1 MQQNYSYIIVKI
13 KYVMVEGAG
22 FEPAKPKRLIYSQLG
37 LTAPQP
43 LQSERGILGV
53 MIEVVNKNPLDKEK
67 ILSKLSNEFRSKVVL
82 EVFDTI
88 SSTNDYLLR
97 KEKNKNKDIKICI
110 AEEQTKGR
118 GRRGKSWISPKF
130 KNIYFS
136 LNSFLKKEDLSG
148 LSIAVALSV
157 SKVLTKINVMSLIKW
172 PNDLLVGNKKICGIL
187 IETAKVGE
195 LTKVVI
201 GIGINVNMEYSEL
214 IDQEWTSIK
223 LEKKQSVDRNS
234 IITEMINQLCITL
247 NKFEQEE
254 FDYFLKRFTS
264 LDLLRDK
271 EFTLKDKPNETFIG
285 KGIDN
290 EGLLIAQNLKDQRIV
305 KFSSG
310 EVSLK
315 LKK

>member
-1 MQQNYSYIIVKI
+1 M
-13 KYVMVEGAG
+13 EGAG

-136 LNSFLKKEDLSG
+136 LNSYLKKEDLSG

-157 SKVLTKINVMSLIKW
+157 SKVLNKINVMSLIKW

-254 FDYFLKRFTS
+254 FDYFLNKFTS
-264 LDLLRDK
+264 LDLLKDK

-290 EGLLIAQNLKDQRIV
+290 KGLLIAQNLKDQRIV

>member
-1 MQQNYSYIIVKI
+1 M
-13 KYVMVEGAG
+13 EGAG

-67 ILSKLSNEFRSKVVL
+67 ILSKLSNEFKSKVVL

-136 LNSFLKKEDLSG
+136 LNSYLKKEDLSG

-254 FDYFLKRFTS
+254 FDYFIKKFTS
-264 LDLLRDK
+264 LDLLKDK
-271 EFTLKDKPNETFIG
+271 QFTLKDKPNETFIG

-290 EGLLIAQNLKDQRIV
+290 KGLLIAQNLKDQRIV

>member
-1 MQQNYSYIIVKI
+1 M
-13 KYVMVEGAG
+13 EGAG

-67 ILSKLSNEFRSKVVL
+67 ILSKLSNESRSKVFL

-97 KEKNKNKDIKICI
+97 KEKNKDKDIKICI

-136 LNSFLKKEDLSG
+136 LNSYLKKEDLSG

-157 SKVLTKINVMSLIKW
+157 SEVLNKINVMSLIKW

-254 FDYFLKRFTS
+254 FDYFLNKFTS
-264 LDLLRDK
+264 LDLLKDK

-290 EGLLIAQNLKDQRIV
+290 KGLLIAQNLKDQRIV

>member
-1 MQQNYSYIIVKI
+1 M
-13 KYVMVEGAG
+13 EGAG

-136 LNSFLKKEDLSG
+136 LNSYLKKEDLSG

-157 SKVLTKINVMSLIKW
+157 SEVLTKINVMSLIKW

-254 FDYFLKRFTS
+254 FDYFINKFTS
-264 LDLLRDK
+264 LDLLKDK
-271 EFTLKDKPNETFIG
+271 QFTLKDKPNETFIG

-290 EGLLIAQNLKDQRIV
+290 KGLLIAQNLKDQRIV

>member
-1 MQQNYSYIIVKI
+1 M
-13 KYVMVEGAG
+13 EGAG

-136 LNSFLKKEDLSG
+136 LNSYLKKEDLSG

-254 FDYFLKRFTS
+254 FDYFLNKFTS
-264 LDLLRDK
+264 LDLLKDK
-271 EFTLKDKPNETFIG
+271 EFTLKDKPYETFIG

-290 EGLLIAQNLKDQRIV
+290 KGLLIAQNLKDQRIV

>member
-1 MQQNYSYIIVKI
+1 M
-13 KYVMVEGAG
+13 EGAG

-136 LNSFLKKEDLSG
+136 LNSYLKKEDLSG

-187 IETAKVGE
+187 IETAKVGQ

-254 FDYFLKRFTS
+254 FDYFLNKFTS
-264 LDLLRDK
+264 LDLLKDK

-290 EGLLIAQNLKDQRIV
+290 KGLLIAQNLKDQRIV

>member
-1 MQQNYSYIIVKI
+1 M
-13 KYVMVEGAG
+13 EGAG

-67 ILSKLSNEFRSKVVL
+67 ILSKLSNEFKSKVVL

-136 LNSFLKKEDLSG
+136 LNSYLKKEDLSG

-157 SKVLTKINVMSLIKW
+157 SEVLNKINVMSLIKW

-254 FDYFLKRFTS
+254 FDYFINKFTS
-264 LDLLRDK
+264 LDLLKDK

-290 EGLLIAQNLKDQRIV
+290 KGLLIAQNLKDQRIV

>member
-1 MQQNYSYIIVKI
+1 M
-13 KYVMVEGAG
+13 EGAG

-43 LQSERGILGV
+43 LQSERCILGV

-67 ILSKLSNEFRSKVVL
+67 ILSKLSNELRSKVFL

-88 SSTNDYLLR
+88 SSTNDYLLS
-97 KEKNKNKDIKICI
+97 KEKNKNKDINVCI

-136 LNSFLKKEDLSG
+136 LNSYLKKEDLSG

-157 SKVLTKINVMSLIKW
+157 SKVLKKINVMSLIKW

-254 FDYFLKRFTS
+254 FDYFLNKFTS
-264 LDLLRDK
+264 LDLLKDK
-271 EFTLKDKPNETFIG
+271 EFTLKDKPSETFIG
-285 KGIDN
+285 RGIDN
-290 EGLLIAQNLKDQRIV
+290 KGLLIAQNLNDQRTV

>member
-1 MQQNYSYIIVKI
+1 M
-13 KYVMVEGAG
+13 EGAG
-22 FEPAKPKRLIYSQLG
+22 FEPAKPTRLIYSQLG

-290 EGLLIAQNLKDQRIV
+290 KGFLIAQNLKDQRIV

>member
-1 MQQNYSYIIVKI
+1 
-13 KYVMVEGAG
+13 MVEGAG

-67 ILSKLSNEFRSKVVL
+67 ILLKLSNKFRSKVVL

-136 LNSFLKKEDLSG
+136 LNSYLKKEDLSG

-254 FDYFLKRFTS
+254 FDYFLNKFTS
-264 LDLLRDK
+264 LDLLKDK
-271 EFTLKDKPNETFIG
+271 EFTLKDKPYETFIG

-290 EGLLIAQNLKDQRIV
+290 KGLLIAQNLKDQRIV

>member
-1 MQQNYSYIIVKI
+1 M
-13 KYVMVEGAG
+13 EGAG

-67 ILSKLSNEFRSKVVL
+67 ILSKLSNEFRSKVTL

-136 LNSFLKKEDLSG
+136 LNSYLEKEDLSG

-172 PNDLLVGNKKICGIL
+172 PNDLLVRNKKICGIL

-254 FDYFLKRFTS
+254 FDYFLKKFSS
-264 LDLLRDK
+264 LDLLKDK
-271 EFTLKDKPNETFIG
+271 EFTLKDKPNEIFIG

-290 EGLLIAQNLKDQRIV
+290 KGLLIAQNLKDQRMV

>member
-1 MQQNYSYIIVKI
+1 M
-13 KYVMVEGAG
+13 EGAG

-67 ILSKLSNEFRSKVVL
+67 ILSKLSNEFRSKVAL

-136 LNSFLKKEDLSG
+136 LNSYLEKEDLSG

-234 IITEMINQLCITL
+234 IITEMVNQLCRTL

-254 FDYFLKRFTS
+254 FDYFLKKFTS
-264 LDLLRDK
+264 LDLLKDK

-290 EGLLIAQNLKDQRIV
+290 KGLLIAQNLKDQRIV

>member
-1 MQQNYSYIIVKI
+1 M
-13 KYVMVEGAG
+13 EGAG

-136 LNSFLKKEDLSG
+136 LNSYFKKEDLSG

-290 EGLLIAQNLKDQRIV
+290 KGFLIAQNLKDQRMV

>member
-1 MQQNYSYIIVKI
+1 M
-13 KYVMVEGAG
+13 EGAG

-67 ILSKLSNEFRSKVVL
+67 ILSKLSNEFRSKVAL

-136 LNSFLKKEDLSG
+136 LNSYLEKEDLSG

-172 PNDLLVGNKKICGIL
+172 PNDLLVRNKKICGIL

-254 FDYFLKRFTS
+254 FDYFLKKFTS
-264 LDLLRDK
+264 LDLLKDK

-290 EGLLIAQNLKDQRIV
+290 KGLLIAQNLKDQRIV

>member
-1 MQQNYSYIIVKI
+1 M
-13 KYVMVEGAG
+13 EGAG

-67 ILSKLSNEFRSKVVL
+67 ILSKLSNELRSKVFL

-136 LNSFLKKEDLSG
+136 LNSYLKKEDLSG

-195 LTKVVI
+195 LTKVII
-201 GIGINVNMEYSEL
+201 GIGINVNMENSEL

-223 LEKKQSVDRNS
+223 LEKKETVDRNP
-234 IITEMINQLCITL
+234 IITEMINQLCSTL
-247 NKFEQEE
+247 NKFEQRE
-254 FDYFLKRFTS
+254 FDYFIKKFTS
-264 LDLLRDK
+264 LDLLKDK
-271 EFTLKDKPNETFIG
+271 EFTLKDKPYETFIG
-285 KGIDN
+285 RGIDN
-290 EGLLIAQNLKDQRIV
+290 KGLLIAQNLKDQRIV

>member
-1 MQQNYSYIIVKI
+1 M
-13 KYVMVEGAG
+13 EGAG

-67 ILSKLSNEFRSKVVL
+67 ILSKLSNEFRSNVVL

-97 KEKNKNKDIKICI
+97 KEKNKNKDIKICV

-136 LNSFLKKEDLSG
+136 LNSYLKKEDLSG

-195 LTKVVI
+195 LTKVII
-201 GIGINVNMEYSEL
+201 GIGINVNMENSEL

-223 LEKKQSVDRNS
+223 LEKKETVDRNP
-234 IITEMINQLCITL
+234 IITEMINQLCSTL
-247 NKFEQEE
+247 NKFEQRE
-254 FDYFLKRFTS
+254 FDYFIKKFTS
-264 LDLLRDK
+264 LDLLKDK

-290 EGLLIAQNLKDQRIV
+290 KGLLIAQNLKDQRIV

>member
-1 MQQNYSYIIVKI
+1 M
-13 KYVMVEGAG
+13 EGAG

-136 LNSFLKKEDLSG
+136 LNSYLKKEDLSG

-254 FDYFLKRFTS
+254 FDYFLNKFTS
-264 LDLLRDK
+264 LDLLKDK

-290 EGLLIAQNLKDQRIV
+290 KGFLIAQNLKDQRIV

>member
-1 MQQNYSYIIVKI
+1 M
-13 KYVMVEGAG
+13 EGAG

-136 LNSFLKKEDLSG
+136 LNSYLRKEDLSG

-247 NKFEQEE
+247 NKYEQEG
-254 FDYFLKRFTS
+254 FDYFLSKFTS
-264 LDLLRDK
+264 LDLLKDK

-290 EGLLIAQNLKDQRIV
+290 KGLLIAQNLKDQRIV

>member
-1 MQQNYSYIIVKI
+1 M
-13 KYVMVEGAG
+13 EGAG

-67 ILSKLSNEFRSKVVL
+67 ILSKLSNEFRSKVFL

-136 LNSFLKKEDLSG
+136 LSSYLEKEDLSG

-254 FDYFLKRFTS
+254 FDYFLNKFTS
-264 LDLLRDK
+264 LDLLKDK

-290 EGLLIAQNLKDQRIV
+290 KGLLIAQNLKDQRIV

>member
-1 MQQNYSYIIVKI
+1 M
-13 KYVMVEGAG
+13 EGAG

-67 ILSKLSNEFRSKVVL
+67 ILSKLSNEFRPKVVL
-82 EVFDTI
+82 EIFDTI
-88 SSTNDYLLR
+88 SSTNDYLLK
-97 KEKNKNKDIKICI
+97 KEKNNNKNKDIKICI

-136 LNSFLKKEDLSG
+136 LNSYLKKEDLSG

-157 SKVLTKINVMSLIKW
+157 SKVLTKINVKSLIKW

-187 IETAKVGE
+187 IETVKVDK

-223 LEKKQSVDRNS
+223 LEKKQTVDRNP
-234 IITEMINQLCITL
+234 IITEMINQLCTTL
-247 NKFEQEE
+247 NQFEQEE
-254 FDYFLKRFTS
+254 FDYFLNKFKS
-264 LDLLRDK
+264 LDFLKDK
-271 EFTLKDKPNETFIG
+271 EFNLKEKPKEIFIG

-290 EGLLIAQNLKDQRIV
+290 KGLLMAQNLKDQKIV

>member
-1 MQQNYSYIIVKI
+1 M
-13 KYVMVEGAG
+13 EGAG

-136 LNSFLKKEDLSG
+136 LSSYLEKEDFSG

-187 IETAKVGE
+187 IETAKVGG

-201 GIGINVNMEYSEL
+201 GIGINVNMENSEL

-223 LEKKQSVDRNS
+223 LEKNQSVDRNS

-254 FDYFLKRFTS
+254 FDYFLKKFTS
-264 LDLLRDK
+264 LDLLKDK

-290 EGLLIAQNLKDQRIV
+290 KGLLIAQNLKDQRIV

>member
-1 MQQNYSYIIVKI
+1 M
-13 KYVMVEGAG
+13 EGAG

-67 ILSKLSNEFRSKVVL
+67 ILSKLSNEFKSKVVL

-136 LNSFLKKEDLSG
+136 LNSYLKKEDLSG

-254 FDYFLKRFTS
+254 FDYFLKKFTS
-264 LDLLRDK
+264 LDLLKGK
-271 EFTLKDKPNETFIG
+271 EFTLKDKPSETFIG

-290 EGLLIAQNLKDQRIV
+290 KGLLIAQNLKDQRIV

>member
-1 MQQNYSYIIVKI
+1 
-13 KYVMVEGAG
+13 MVEGAG

-67 ILSKLSNEFRSKVVL
+67 ILSKLSNEFKSKVVL

-110 AEEQTKGR
+110 SEEQTKGR
-118 GRRGKSWISPKF
+118 GRRGKSWISPKY

-136 LNSFLKKEDLSG
+136 LNSYLKKEDLSG

-285 KGIDN
+285 KGIDDK
-290 EGLLIAQNLKDQRIV
+290 GLLIAQNLKDQRIV

>member
-1 MQQNYSYIIVKI
+1 M
-13 KYVMVEGAG
+13 EGAG

-136 LNSFLKKEDLSG
+136 LSSYLRKEDLSG

-157 SKVLTKINVMSLIKW
+157 SKVLTEINVMSLIKW

-254 FDYFLKRFTS
+254 FDYFLNKFTS
-264 LDLLRDK
+264 LDLLKDK
-271 EFTLKDKPNETFIG
+271 EFTLKDKPYETFIG
-285 KGIDN
+285 RGIDN
-290 EGLLIAQNLKDQRIV
+290 KGLLIAQNLKDQRIV

>member
-1 MQQNYSYIIVKI
+1 M
-13 KYVMVEGAG
+13 EGAG

-43 LQSERGILGV
+43 LQSERCILGV

-67 ILSKLSNEFRSKVVL
+67 ILSKLSNELRSKVFL

-88 SSTNDYLLR
+88 SSTNDYLLS
-97 KEKNKNKDIKICI
+97 KEKNKNKDINVCI

-136 LNSFLKKEDLSG
+136 LSSYLEKEDLSG

-157 SKVLTKINVMSLIKW
+157 NKVLSKINVMSLIKW

-195 LTKVVI
+195 LTKVVF
-201 GIGINVNMEYSEL
+201 GIGINVNMENSEL
-214 IDQEWTSIK
+214 IDQEWNSIK
-223 LEKKQSVDRNS
+223 LEKKETVDRNP
-234 IITEMINQLCITL
+234 IITEMINQLCSTL
-247 NKFEQEE
+247 NKFEQRE
-254 FDYFLKRFTS
+254 FDYFIKKFTS
-264 LDLLRDK
+264 LDLLKDK
-271 EFTLKDKPNETFIG
+271 EFTLKDKPYETFIG
-285 KGIDN
+285 RGIDN
-290 EGLLIAQNLKDQRIV
+290 KGLLIAQNLKDQRTV

>member
-1 MQQNYSYIIVKI
+1 
-13 KYVMVEGAG
+13 
-22 FEPAKPKRLIYSQLG
+22 
-37 LTAPQP
+37 
-43 LQSERGILGV
+43 

-67 ILSKLSNEFRSKVVL
+67 ILSKLSNEFKSKVVI

-136 LNSFLKKEDLSG
+136 LNSYLKKEDLSG

-157 SKVLTKINVMSLIKW
+157 SKVLTKINVTSLIKW
-172 PNDLLVGNKKICGIL
+172 PNDLLVEDKKICGIL

-201 GIGINVNMEYSEL
+201 GIGINVNMEHSEL

-247 NKFEQEE
+247 NKFEREE
-254 FDYFLKRFTS
+254 FDYFLKKFTS
-264 LDLLRDK
+264 LDLLKDK

-290 EGLLIAQNLKDQRIV
+290 KGLLIAQNLKDQRIV

>member
-1 MQQNYSYIIVKI
+1 
-13 KYVMVEGAG
+13 MVEGAG

-43 LQSERGILGV
+43 LQSERCILGV
-53 MIEVVNKNPLDKEK
+53 MIEVVNKNPLDKVK

-136 LNSFLKKEDLSG
+136 LNSYLKKEDLSG

-234 IITEMINQLCITL
+234 IITEMINHLCITL
-247 NKFEQEE
+247 NNFEQEE
-254 FDYFLKRFTS
+254 FDYFLNKFTS
-264 LDLLRDK
+264 LDLLKDK

-290 EGLLIAQNLKDQRIV
+290 KGLLIAQNLKDQRIV

>member
-1 MQQNYSYIIVKI
+1 M
-13 KYVMVEGAG
+13 EGAG

-67 ILSKLSNEFRSKVVL
+67 ILSKLSNESRSKVVL

-88 SSTNDYLLR
+88 SSTNDYLLK
-97 KEKNKNKDIKICI
+97 KEKNKNKDIKICV

-136 LNSFLKKEDLSG
+136 LNSYLKKEDLSG

-157 SKVLTKINVMSLIKW
+157 SEVLTKINVMSLIKW

-254 FDYFLKRFTS
+254 FDYFINKFTS
-264 LDLLRDK
+264 LDLLKDK
-271 EFTLKDKPNETFIG
+271 KFTLKDKPNETFIG

-290 EGLLIAQNLKDQRIV
+290 KGLLIAQNLKDQRIV

>member
-1 MQQNYSYIIVKI
+1 M
-13 KYVMVEGAG
+13 EGAG

-67 ILSKLSNEFRSKVVL
+67 ILSKLSNEFRSKVAL

-88 SSTNDYLLR
+88 SSTNDYLLS
-97 KEKNKNKDIKICI
+97 KEKNKNKDINVCI

-136 LNSFLKKEDLSG
+136 LSSYLEKEDLSG

-172 PNDLLVGNKKICGIL
+172 PNDLLVRNKKICGIL

-201 GIGINVNMEYSEL
+201 GIGINVNMENSEL

-223 LEKKQSVDRNS
+223 LERKEIVDRNP
-234 IITEMINQLCITL
+234 IITEMINQLCSTL
-247 NKFEQEE
+247 NKFEQRES
-254 FDYFLKRFTS
+254 DYFIKKFTS
-264 LDLLRDK
+264 LDLLKGR
-271 EFTLKDKPNETFIG
+271 EFTLKDKPSETFIG
-285 KGIDN
+285 RGIDDK
-290 EGLLIAQNLKDQRIV
+290 GLLIAQNLKDQRIV

>member
-1 MQQNYSYIIVKI
+1 M
-13 KYVMVEGAG
+13 EGAG

-67 ILSKLSNEFRSKVVL
+67 ILTKLSNEFRSKVVL

-97 KEKNKNKDIKICI
+97 KEKNKNKDIQICI

-136 LNSFLKKEDLSG
+136 LNSYLKKEDLSG

-157 SKVLTKINVMSLIKW
+157 SEVLTKINVMSLIKW

-195 LTKVVI
+195 LTTVVI

-234 IITEMINQLCITL
+234 IIAEMINQLCITL
-247 NKFEQEE
+247 IKFEQEE
-254 FDYFLKRFTS
+254 FDYFLNKFTS
-264 LDLLRDK
+264 LDLLKDK

-290 EGLLIAQNLKDQRIV
+290 KGLLIAQNLKDQRIV

>member
-1 MQQNYSYIIVKI
+1 M
-13 KYVMVEGAG
+13 EGAG

-254 FDYFLKRFTS
+254 FDYFINKFTS
-264 LDLLRDK
+264 LDLLKDK
-271 EFTLKDKPNETFIG
+271 QFTLKDKPNETFIG

-290 EGLLIAQNLKDQRIV
+290 KGLLIAQNLKDQRIV

>member
-1 MQQNYSYIIVKI
+1 M
-13 KYVMVEGAG
+13 EGAG

-67 ILSKLSNEFRSKVVL
+67 ILSKLSNEFRSKVIL

-136 LNSFLKKEDLSG
+136 LNSYLKREDLSG

-290 EGLLIAQNLKDQRIV
+290 KGFLIAQNLKDQRIV

>member
-1 MQQNYSYIIVKI
+1 M
-13 KYVMVEGAG
+13 EGAG

-67 ILSKLSNEFRSKVVL
+67 ILSKLSNEFKSKVVL

-136 LNSFLKKEDLSG
+136 LNSYLKKEDLSG

-157 SKVLTKINVMSLIKW
+157 SEVLTKINVMSLIKW

-187 IETAKVGE
+187 IETAKEGE

-254 FDYFLKRFTS
+254 FDYFLKKFTS
-264 LDLLRDK
+264 LDLLKDK

-290 EGLLIAQNLKDQRIV
+290 KGLLIAQNLKDQRIV

>member
-1 MQQNYSYIIVKI
+1 M
-13 KYVMVEGAG
+13 EGAG

-97 KEKNKNKDIKICI
+97 KEKNKDIKICI

-136 LNSFLKKEDLSG
+136 LNSYLKKEDLSG
-148 LSIAVALSV
+148 FSIAVALSV

-187 IETAKVGE
+187 IETAMVGE

-223 LEKKQSVDRNS
+223 LEKKKSADRNS
-234 IITEMINQLCITL
+234 IISEMINQLCITL

-254 FDYFLKRFTS
+254 FDYFLKKFKS
-264 LDLLRDK
+264 LDLLKDK
-271 EFTLKDKPNETFIG
+271 EFTLKDRPKETFIG
-285 KGIDN
+285 KGID
-290 EGLLIAQNLKDQRIV
+290 EKGLLIAQNLKDQGIV

>member
-1 MQQNYSYIIVKI
+1 M
-13 KYVMVEGAG
+13 EGAG

-136 LNSFLKKEDLSG
+136 LNSYLKKEDLSG

-254 FDYFLKRFTS
+254 FDYFLKKFTS
-264 LDLLRDK
+264 LDLLKDK

-290 EGLLIAQNLKDQRIV
+290 KGLLIAQNLKDQRIV

>member
-1 MQQNYSYIIVKI
+1 M
-13 KYVMVEGAG
+13 EGAG

-97 KEKNKNKDIKICI
+97 KEKNKNIDIKICI

-136 LNSFLKKEDLSG
+136 LNSYLKKEDLSG
-148 LSIAVALSV
+148 LSIAVALSI

-172 PNDLLVGNKKICGIL
+172 PNDLLVRNKKICGIL

-234 IITEMINQLCITL
+234 IITEMINELCITL

-254 FDYFLKRFTS
+254 FDYFLKKFSS
-264 LDLLRDK
+264 LDLLKDK
-271 EFTLKDKPNETFIG
+271 EFILKDKPKETFVG

-290 EGLLIAQNLKDQRIV
+290 KGLLIAQNLKDQKIV

>member
-1 MQQNYSYIIVKI
+1 M
-13 KYVMVEGAG
+13 EGAG

-136 LNSFLKKEDLSG
+136 LNSYLKKKDLSG

-223 LEKKQSVDRNS
+223 LEKKQSVDRNP
-234 IITEMINQLCITL
+234 IVTAMINRLCSTL

-254 FDYFLKRFTS
+254 FDYFLKKFTS
-264 LDLLRDK
+264 LDLLKDK

-290 EGLLIAQNLKDQRIV
+290 KGLLIAQNLKDQRIV

>member
-1 MQQNYSYIIVKI
+1 M
-13 KYVMVEGAG
+13 EGAG

-136 LNSFLKKEDLSG
+136 LNSYLKKEDLSG

-247 NKFEQEE
+247 NEFEQEE
-254 FDYFLKRFTS
+254 FDYFINKFTS
-264 LDLLRDK
+264 LDLLKDK
-271 EFTLKDKPNETFIG
+271 QFTLKDKPNETFIG

-290 EGLLIAQNLKDQRIV
+290 KGLLIAQNLKDQRIV

>member
-1 MQQNYSYIIVKI
+1 M
-13 KYVMVEGAG
+13 EGAG

-136 LNSFLKKEDLSG
+136 LNSYLKKEDLSG

-254 FDYFLKRFTS
+254 FDYFINKFTS
-264 LDLLRDK
+264 LDLLKDK

-290 EGLLIAQNLKDQRIV
+290 KGLLIAQNLKDQRIV

>member
-1 MQQNYSYIIVKI
+1 M
-13 KYVMVEGAG
+13 EGAG

-136 LNSFLKKEDLSG
+136 LNSYLKKEDLSG

-187 IETAKVGE
+187 IETAKEGE

-254 FDYFLKRFTS
+254 FDYFLNKFTS
-264 LDLLRDK
+264 LDLLKDK

-290 EGLLIAQNLKDQRIV
+290 KGLLIAQNLKDQRIV